1 MKRQTLILVVIGL
14 VLFIAGGGIAF
25 ATVMAGTKTQGG
37 TTVAPYNTPVVVATG
52 NIAAGTTGQSMVAQG
67 LVSIRQIPQRQYQAS
82 DLTTVQGL
90 SDEVLT
96 TSVTK
101 GHAIEATQLT
111 PSAAS
116 ISIPKGDNAVSF
128 SMSGVNG
135 LAGYLQ
141 PGSTV
146 DVYANIT
153 KVSQASSS
161 LPGQVS
167 AQNLNTPCTELIM
180 SNIQVLDV
188 SNVTPALG
196 GHSSSGSRAVPTGMT
211 LLVAVNPTQ
220 ARLLTFM
227 AQNEALSVTETQ
239 KGAAPVQVG
248 VCISTFQTS
257 VAP

>member
-37 TTVAPYNTPVVVATG
+37 TTIAPYNTPVVVATG

-67 LVSIRQIPQRQYQAS
+67 LVSIRQIPQKQYLAS
-82 DLTTVQGL
+82 DLTTLQGL

-111 PSAAS
+111 PSATS

-146 DVYANIT
+146 DIYANIT
-153 KVSQASSS
+153 KLSQQTSG
-161 LPGQVS
+161 LPGQS
-167 AQNLNTPCTELIM
+167 TTQSIATPCTELIM
-180 SNIQVLDV
+180 SGIQVLDV

-196 GHSSSGSRAVPTGMT
+196 GHSSSGTRSVPTGMT
-211 LLVAVNPTQ
+211 LLVAANPTQ

-227 AQNEALSVTETQ
+227 AQNESLSVTETQ
-239 KGAAPVQVG
+239 KGATPVPVG
-248 VCISTFQTS
+248 ACISTLQTT